1 MLLAA
6 KLFMEELESKNL
18 KFTFRELSEDS
29 VVVSFP
35 YNGKTTN
42 YFFSGAD
49 GKYVSMYTLFEK
61 IPDDKLVNLYAVCN
75 SLNAEYKWFKFY
87 IDKENDL
94 MIQDDAIL
102 LPQSAANECF
112 ELLTRRVNILDEV
125 KVPIMNVLNM

>member
-1 MLLAA
+1 MLLSANS
-6 KLFMEELESKNL
+6 FMEELQSKNL
-18 KFTFRELSEDS
+18 KFTFRELSEDD

-42 YFFSGAD
+42 YFFSGEN

-61 IPDDKLVNLYAVCN
+61 IPDDKLDRLYAVCN

-87 IDKENDL
+87 IDKDNDL

-102 LPQSAANECF
+102 FPQCAASECF

-125 KVPIMNVLNM
+125 KTPIMNALNM